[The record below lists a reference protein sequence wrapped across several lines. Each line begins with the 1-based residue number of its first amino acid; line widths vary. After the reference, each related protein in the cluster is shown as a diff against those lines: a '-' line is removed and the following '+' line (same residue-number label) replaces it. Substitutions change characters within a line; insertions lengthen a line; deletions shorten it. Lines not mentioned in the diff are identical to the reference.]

1 MRADETV
8 VGPASSHVLETE
20 IDDDVSLYD
29 PSTEQVTVLNGTAS
43 DIWRL
48 VDGTRTVAE
57 ITDLLASSYGVE
69 RSAIADDVRKTIGE
83 LTRAGLIDSP

>member
-20 IDDDVSLYD
+20 IDAEVSLYD

-48 VDGTRTVAE
+48 VDGTRTIAE
-57 ITDLLASSYGVE
+57 ITSLLASSYGVE
-69 RSAIADDVRKTIGE
+69 RSVIAEDVHKTLDE
-83 LTRAGLIDSP
+83 FSRAGLIDSQ